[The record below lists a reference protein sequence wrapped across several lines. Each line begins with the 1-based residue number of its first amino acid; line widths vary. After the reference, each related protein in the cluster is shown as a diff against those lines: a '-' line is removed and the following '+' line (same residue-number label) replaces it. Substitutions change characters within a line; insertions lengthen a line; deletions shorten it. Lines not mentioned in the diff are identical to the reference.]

1 MSYSLG
7 IDLGT
12 ATCAAALQRGV
23 HVEPCALGETS
34 TTMPAVALPRAD
46 GSSLVG
52 EAAELACR
60 YEPVLVAR
68 SVAGRLGDAEQV
80 VLDDQLIDPYLLT
93 EALIGTVVDRAGTM
107 PGGPPDQLVLTYPL
121 RLAGRVEPV
130 LVAAA
135 AQVSPTPAVLVPEP
149 IAAMAKL
156 SHDVELALGT
166 TVAVVDFGG
175 SSFDITLVRRSAT
188 GFDLVGEP
196 ASIDDFG
203 GVDVDTA
210 VLAHVESAIGDLTS
224 RIGPDDQSGMMALR
238 QLRTSCRLAK
248 EQLSSATG
256 AVVDV
261 AMPNARAH
269 VEVTRDDLDRLLAG
283 RLTEAVDLV
292 AATIADAGLAMSD
305 VHVALVVGGSA
316 RIPLLSQLITD
327 RVGLPIVADPLPELT
342 VALGA
347 ALFGGQAPD
356 EAAAFASALHDAGAG
371 YDPTPGDD
379 LGVEPLA
386 GVVPFLAGTAAAD
399 DIPDPAPALDPVGW
413 APEPGPAPDDD
424 EWAREA
430 WDRPW
435 EDSPRTSVFDEMPVA
450 AIEQAIGHPS
460 DGADDEFRQLTT
472 SDTDPFGT
480 RAGSLSGRLERRPPA
495 DGEDRDRNRFGKGF
509 GDSTDPR
516 VVLGAIGAGLAIVL
530 LGGFAVVA
538 ATGGGDDPEVSV
550 GNAPASTTSTSTTL
564 STTTT
569 TAPSTTVSTAE
580 AEIPPATER
589 PTTTTTRPRPTTTPA
604 PTSPPTTEPPPTTVP
619 PPTTEPPTTAPPTT
633 PSTGPPTTPPT
644 TSGALGGGP

>member
-7 IDLGT
+7 IDLG
-12 ATCAAALQRGV
+12 ASTCAAALQRGA

-52 EAAELACR
+52 EAAEQACR

-68 SVAGRLGDAEQV
+68 SVTGRLADLEPIV
-80 VLDDQLIDPYLLT
+80 VDDQLVDPYLLT

-121 RLAGRVEPV
+121 RLAGTVEPV
-130 LVAAA
+130 LEAAA

-175 SSFDITLVRRSAT
+175 SSFDVTLVRRSAT

-356 EAAAFASALHDAGAG
+356 EAAAFASAVHDAGAG

-386 GVVPFLAGTAAAD
+386 GVVPFLAGPAAAD
-399 DIPDPAPALDPVGW
+399 DIPEPAPALDPVGW

-450 AIEQAIGHPS
+450 AMEQAIGHPS

-569 TAPSTTVSTAE
+569 TVPSTTVSSAE
-580 AEIPPATER
+580 AETPPTTGR
-589 PTTTTTRPRPTTTPA
+589 STTTTTRPRPTTTPA

-644 TSGALGGGP
+644 TGGG

>member
-12 ATCAAALQRGV
+12 ATCAAALQRGA

-52 EAAELACR
+52 EAAEQACP

-68 SVAGRLGDAEQV
+68 SVAGRLGDAAPI
-80 VLDDQLIDPYLLT
+80 VLDDQPVDPHLLT
-93 EALIGTVVDRAGTM
+93 EALIGTVVDRAGST

-121 RLAGRVEPV
+121 RLAGTVEPV
-130 LVAAA
+130 LEAAA

-175 SSFDITLVRRSAT
+175 SSFDVTLVRRSVS

-196 ASIDDFG
+196 ASLGDFG

-224 RIGPDDQSGMMALR
+224 RIGADDQTGMVALR
-238 QLRTSCRLAK
+238 RLRTSCRLAK
-248 EQLSSATG
+248 EQLSSVTD

-269 VEVTRDDLDRLLAG
+269 VEVTRDDLDRLIAG

-356 EAAAFASALHDAGAG
+356 EAAAFAPALHDAGG
-371 YDPTPGDD
+371 EYDPMPAED

-386 GVVPFLAGTAAAD
+386 GVVPFLAGPAAAD
-399 DIPDPAPALDPVGW
+399 DLPEPAPAPDPVGW
-413 APEPGPAPDDD
+413 APEPGPVPDDD
-424 EWAREA
+424 EWARQA

-435 EDSPRTSVFDEMPVA
+435 EDSPRTSVFDDMPVA

-480 RAGSLSGRLERRPPA
+480 RAGSLSGRLERRPD
-495 DGEDRDRNRFGKGF
+495 DGEDRDSRFGKGF

-530 LGGFAVVA
+530 LSGFAVVA

-550 GNAPASTTSTSTTL
+550 GNPPASTTSTSTTL

-569 TAPSTTVSTAE
+569 TAPSTTASTA
-580 AEIPPATER
+580 AEQVETPPTTRR
-589 PTTTTTRPRPTTTPA
+589 PTTTTTTTRPRATTTA
-604 PTSPPTTEPPPTTVP
+604 PTAPPPTEPPPPPP
-619 PPTTEPPTTAPPTT
+619 PPTTEPPTTTTTTEPPTT
-633 PSTGPPTTPPT
+633 TTTTG
-644 TSGALGGGP
+644 G

>member
-7 IDLGT
+7 IDLG
-12 ATCAAALQRGV
+12 ASTCAAALQRGA

-52 EAAELACR
+52 EAAEQACR

-68 SVAGRLGDAEQV
+68 SVTGRLADLEPIV
-80 VLDDQLIDPYLLT
+80 VDDQLVDPYLLT

-121 RLAGRVEPV
+121 RLAGTVEPV
-130 LVAAA
+130 LEAAA
-135 AQVSPTPAVLVPEP
+135 AQVSASPVVLVPEP
-149 IAAMAKL
+149 IAALAKL

-175 SSFDITLVRRSAT
+175 SSFDVTLVRRSAT

-224 RIGPDDQSGMMALR
+224 RIGPDDLSGMMALR
-238 QLRTSCRLAK
+238 RLRTSCRLAK
-248 EQLSSATG
+248 EQLSSATE

-269 VEVTRDDLDRLLAG
+269 VEVTRDDFDRLITG

-316 RIPLLSQLITD
+316 RIPLLSRLITD

-347 ALFGGQAPD
+347 ALFGGQELD
-356 EAAAFASALHDAGAG
+356 EAAAFAPAQHDAGDLH
-371 YDPTPGDD
+371 DPVPADD
-379 LGVEPLA
+379 LGVQPLA
-386 GVVPFLAGTAAAD
+386 GAVPFLAGPTAAD
-399 DIPDPAPALDPVGW
+399 DLVPPAPALDQVGW
-413 APEPGPAPDDD
+413 APEPGPAPAPAPDED
-424 EWAREA
+424 EWARQA

-435 EDSPRTSVFDEMPVA
+435 EDSPRTSVFDDMPVA
-450 AIEQAIGHPS
+450 AIEQAIGHPP

-480 RAGSLSGRLERRPPA
+480 RAGSLSGRLERRPA
-495 DGEDRDRNRFGKGF
+495 DDDEDRDRKRFGKGF

-516 VVLGAIGAGLAIVL
+516 VVVGAIGAGLAIVL

-538 ATGGGDDPEVSV
+538 ATGGGGDPEVSV
-550 GNAPASTTSTSTTL
+550 GNPPASTTSTSTTL

-569 TAPSTTVSTAE
+569 TAPSTTASTA
-580 AEIPPATER
+580 AEETPPTTR
-589 PTTTTTRPRPTTTPA
+589 RSTTTTSTTQPRATTTA
-604 PTSPPTTEPPPTTVP
+604 PTAPPPTEPPPP
-619 PPTTEPPTTAPPTT
+619 PPTTEPPTTE
-633 PSTGPPTTPPT
+633 PPT
-644 TSGALGGGP
+644 TSSTTSSTTTPQPP